1 MTLNCHQFVNTL
13 SLVSFFSSVES
24 SMSVLQGAVQ
34 IGFTLL
40 YDADIVKLK
49 TGVVLI
55 SIAGKAYLYL
65 HVLLVRSIMLL
76 FICCHFVL

>member
-1 MTLNCHQFVNTL
+1 MTLDCSQFINTL
-13 SLVSFFSSVES
+13 SLVFFPSVES

-49 TGVVLI
+49 TGVV
-55 SIAGKAYLYL
+55 
-65 HVLLVRSIMLL
+65 
-76 FICCHFVL
+76 